1 MKDKTRRR
9 GEAVTWR
16 ISPSLRVSAS
26 PRPAPLRGYTLIE
39 VLIAASIVA
48 AGIAAASVLA
58 LTMTTQEESNAL
70 AARALNMQE
79 QAGRLYQLG
88 LDPDTITNI
97 IPPEPNVTSLTFT
110 TGTTSPSGVNMEIAT
125 NSVVFHTGRG
135 ANASTT
141 VSRTNTLVVVRP
153 TTR

>member
-1 MKDKTRRR
+1 MRRIR
-9 GEAVTWR
+9 LITALIVSLG
-16 ISPSLRVSAS
+16 ISSTSLIGPASAAPS
-26 PRPAPLRGYTLIE
+26 
-39 VLIAASIVA
+39 
-48 AGIAAASVLA
+48 
-58 LTMTTQEESNAL
+58 
-70 AARALNMQE
+70 
-79 QAGRLYQLG
+79 
-88 LDPDTITNI
+88 
-97 IPPEPNVTSLTFT
+97 VTSLTFT

>member
-1 MKDKTRRR
+1 MNR
-9 GEAVTWR
+9 
-16 ISPSLRVSAS
+16 
-26 PRPAPLRGYTLIE
+26 RGYTLIE

-88 LDPDTITNI
+88 LTTNTIAI
-97 IPPEPNVTSLTFT
+97 ILPPEPNVTSLTFT

-125 NSVVFHTGRG
+125 NFVVFHTGRG